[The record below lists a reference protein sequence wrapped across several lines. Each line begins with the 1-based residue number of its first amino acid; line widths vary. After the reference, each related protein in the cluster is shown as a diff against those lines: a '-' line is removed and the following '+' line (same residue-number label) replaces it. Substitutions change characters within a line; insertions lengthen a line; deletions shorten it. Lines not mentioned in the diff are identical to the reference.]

1 MKNVIKLPEIIRDVV
16 IITLLTLIAFS
27 MAGCDA
33 LLLNHTCET
42 CHGSGKCK
50 ECLGEGKQ
58 LGYKDVYI
66 PYDNDSG
73 ETYYIQV
80 SEEIL
85 VECTYCSG
93 SGKCWTCKGKGKVSG
108 GGDGKFHF

>member
-27 MAGCDA
+27 IAGCEDMMYK
-33 LLLNHTCET
+33 HICET
-42 CHGSGKCK
+42 CSGTGKCK

-58 LGYKDVYI
+58 LIGNDVYT
-66 PYDNDSG
+66 PYESDSG
-73 ETYYIQV
+73 ETYYLQV
-80 SEEIL
+80 REEIL

-93 SGKCWTCKGKGKVSG
+93 SGKCWTCKGRGKVAA